1 MSTSAAEARISAT
14 LAKLYRRF
22 ASESKR
28 YLGYPNNL
36 LLHNR
41 SMARFLDF
49 AINNIGDPFVGN
61 NGIHT
66 CEFERRVLEYYAD
79 LLGIG
84 REDFWGYVTTGG
96 TEGNLFGLL
105 AARNFVPHGIVYYS
119 NDSHYSIRKG
129 IFLLKLEGVV
139 VKSQKNGEMDYGD
152 LEERLAL
159 HKGRA
164 PIVVANIGTTMK
176 GAVDDVARI
185 RRAIDGCGARKSYV
199 HCDGALMGAILPYV
213 ADRHVADFTLPISS
227 ISISGHKFLGSPI
240 PCGVVLAR
248 KAIVEHING
257 RVEYI
262 GSFDNTISG
271 SRNGITA
278 LMMWKTIEEQG
289 EEGFR
294 AWARECMEMKAYAL
308 GELARIGWPA
318 WSNELSNT
326 VVIRRPSEFL
336 ARKWHL
342 AVLED
347 IAHIIT
353 MPGVSR
359 ELIDSFVA
367 DLAESRKNTSE

>member
-1 MSTSAAEARISAT
+1 MSASVAEARISAT
-14 LAKLYRRF
+14 LNKLHRKF
-22 ASESKR
+22 ARESKT

-36 LLHNR
+36 ILDNR
-41 SMARFLDF
+41 SIARFLNF

-66 CEFERRVLEYYAD
+66 CDFERKVLEYYAS

-84 REDFWGYVTTGG
+84 KDDFWGYITTGG

-105 AARNFVPHGIVYYS
+105 AARNLLPRGIAYYS
-119 NDSHYSIRKG
+119 NDSHYSIRKSL
-129 IFLLKLEGVV
+129 FLLRLDGEV
-139 VKSQKNGEMDYGD
+139 VKSQRNGEIDYGD
-152 LEERLAL
+152 LEGLVARS
-159 HKGRA
+159 KGRP

-176 GAVDDVARI
+176 GAVDDVRRI
-185 RRAIDGCGARKSYV
+185 REILEGSGAKRSYI
-199 HCDGALMGAILPYV
+199 HCDGALMGAVLPYI
-213 ADRHVADFTLPISS
+213 AGRAVADFSLPISS

-248 KAIVEHING
+248 KEIVEHING

-278 LMMWKTIEEQG
+278 LMMWKTIEERG

-294 AWARECMEMKAYAL
+294 LWAEACMEAKAYAL

-326 VVIRRPSEFL
+326 IVIRRPSEFI

-347 IAHIIT
+347 IAHIVT
-353 MPGVSR
+353 MPGVTR
-359 ELIDSFVA
+359 PQIDSFIG
-367 DLAESRKNTSE
+367 DLVDSRKHASE